1 MISIMAWPRMLGP
14 DEAKAYAGGDTVFNA
29 LLKMQSP
36 LKPRVKK
43 RGLVRYDRTEIDAA
57 LDRWKGFDA

>member
-1 MISIMAWPRMLGP
+1 MLGP